1 MFQFGEGVR
10 KSFNNAGVDGAVDGL
25 VWSSKILGAFQGR
38 DVVAPELGLVG
49 KSGILSVKIEMHFA

>member
-25 VWSSKILGAFQGR
+25 VWSSKILGACKIKWNT
-38 DVVAPELGLVG
+38 L
-49 KSGILSVKIEMHFA
+49 LSIAVRLDNDQKIS